1 MSLAIERL
9 AGELSGAAGAAVD
22 LERPNDPSHG
32 DFATN
37 VALQLAPVRGAKPRE
52 LAAELKEAAERI
64 EGVARVEVAG
74 PGFLNLF
81 LEPAWYG
88 EALAEMLAAGRD
100 FGAGAPEQPER
111 VQVELVSANPTG
123 PLTVGSGRNAAYGDS
138 LARLLEFAGH
148 QVEREYYV
156 NDRGNQIDLFRAS
169 VEARRRGEEPPEG
182 GYFGDY
188 VLEIAR
194 RENDLAEQVDPARL
208 MIDAI
213 GASLER
219 FRVHIDDWAYQ
230 SEMEG
235 RLPVLIDRLD
245 TYISDGALYVRST
258 ALGDE
263 KDRVLVRSPE
273 RGATPTY
280 EAADLAYLADKL
292 ERGFERAIY
301 VLGSDH
307 HGVRDWFRVA
317 AQLLGENPEKVE
329 VILYQLV
336 HILEGGRTRKISKR
350 RGDIVLLD
358 ELVELIGL
366 DAARWY
372 LVSRGP
378 DQTIELDVELAAEHS
393 QKNPVYYVQ
402 YAHARI
408 SSILTKAGAA
418 GASGGAIDPPTELS
432 QEEKDLVKRLVEF
445 PGLAREA
452 TERRSPQAIPVY
464 AIRLA
469 DDFHRFYHHRRVIGS
484 RAEAFRLGLCRATRS
499 VIARCLGLVGVE
511 APEKM

>member
-1 MSLAIERL
+1 VNLALERL
-9 AGELSGAAGAAVD
+9 AGELAGVVGAAVE
-22 LERPNDPSHG
+22 LERPNDPRHG

-37 VALQLAPVRGAKPRE
+37 VALRLAPERRKSPRE
-52 LAAELKEAAERI
+52 LALELKEAAERI
-64 EGVARVEVAG
+64 YGVERAEVAG

-81 LEPAWYG
+81 LDSSWYG
-88 EALAEMLAAGRD
+88 EALAEMLAAGRSY
-100 FGAGAPEQPER
+100 GSGSSERPEH

-138 LARLLEFAGH
+138 LARLLAFAGNE
-148 QVEREYYV
+148 VEREYYV
-156 NDRGNQIDLFRAS
+156 NDHGTQIDLFRAS
-169 VEARRRGEEPPEG
+169 VDARRRGQEPPEG
-182 GYFGDY
+182 GYLGDY
-188 VLEIAR
+188 VFEIAR
-194 RENDLAEQVDPARL
+194 DTGDPVLSMVDS
-208 MIDAI
+208 I
-213 GASLER
+213 GQTLKR
-219 FRVHIDDWAYQ
+219 FRVQIDNWAYQ
-230 SEMEG
+230 SEMEK
-235 RLPVLIDRLD
+235 RLPTLIEHLE
-245 TYISDGALYVRST
+245 TYTSDGALYVRST
-258 ALGDE
+258 ASADD

-273 RGATPTY
+273 RGGNPTY

-301 VLGSDH
+301 VLGADH
-307 HGVRDWFRVA
+307 HGVREWYRVA
-317 AQLLGENPEKVE
+317 ARLLGDDPDKVE

-336 HILEGGRTRKISKR
+336 HIVEGGRMKKMSKR
-350 RGDIVLLD
+350 RGDVVLLD
-358 ELVELIGL
+358 ELIELIGL

-408 SSILTKAGAA
+408 SSILAKAGGTIEANA
-418 GASGGAIDPPTELS
+418 EPPQELS
-432 QEEKDLVKRLVEF
+432 EEEKGLLKRLVEF
-445 PGLAREA
+445 PKLVREA
-452 TERRSPQAIPVY
+452 TERRSPQAIPTY

-484 RAEAFRLGLCRATRS
+484 RAESFRLGLCQTTRS
-499 VIARCLGLVGVE
+499 VIARCLDLIGVE

>member
-1 MSLAIERL
+1 MSLALERL
-9 AGELSGAAGAAVD
+9 AGELAGAVGAAVE
-22 LERPNDPSHG
+22 LERPSDPKHG

-37 VALQLAPVRGAKPRE
+37 VALRLAPERGRNPRE

-64 EGVARVEVAG
+64 PGVERVEVAG

-81 LEPAWYG
+81 LEPSWYG
-88 EALAEMLAAGRD
+88 VALAEMLAAGRD
-100 FGAGAPEQPER
+100 FGAGSPER
-111 VQVELVSANPTG
+111 PERTQVELVSANPTG

-138 LARLLEFAGH
+138 LARLLSFAGH
-148 QVEREYYV
+148 TVEREYYV
-156 NDRGNQIDLFRAS
+156 NDRGTQIDLFRAS
-169 VEARRRGEEPPEG
+169 VEARQRGEEPPEG
-182 GYFGDY
+182 GYLGDY
-188 VLEIAR
+188 VFEIAR
-194 RENDLAEQVDPARL
+194 DEGDPVSS
-208 MIDAI
+208 MIESI
-213 GASLER
+213 GQTLER
-219 FRVHIDDWAYQ
+219 FRVQIDNWALQ
-230 SEMEG
+230 SEMEK
-235 RLPVLIDRLD
+235 RLPALLEKLD
-245 TYISDGALYVRST
+245 TYTADGALFVRST
-258 ALGDE
+258 ALDDE

-273 RGATPTY
+273 RGGTPTY

-301 VLGSDH
+301 VLGADH
-307 HGVRDWFRVA
+307 HGVREWFRVA
-317 AQLLGENPEKVE
+317 ARLLGDDPEKVE
-329 VILYQLV
+329 IILYQLV
-336 HILEGGRTRKISKR
+336 HILEGGRTKKMSKR

-358 ELVELIGL
+358 ELIELVGL

-408 SSILTKAGAA
+408 SSILAKAGELEV
-418 GASGGAIDPPTELS
+418 GAEPPAELS
-432 QEEKDLVKRLVEF
+432 DEEKGLLKRLAEF
-445 PGLAREA
+445 PVLVADATARRA
-452 TERRSPQAIPVY
+452 PQAIPTY

-484 RAEAFRLGLCRATRS
+484 SAQSFRLGLCQATRS
-499 VIARCLGLVGVE
+499 TIARCLDLIGVE

>member
-1 MSLAIERL
+1 MSLALERL
-9 AGELSGAAGAAVD
+9 VGELAGVAGAAVE
-22 LERPNDPSHG
+22 LERPSDPAHG
-32 DFATN
+32 DVATN
-37 VALQLAPVRGAKPRE
+37 VALQLAPSRGVKPRD
-52 LAAELKEAAERI
+52 LAGELKVKAEKI
-64 EGVARVEVAG
+64 DGVERAEVAG

-81 LEPAWYG
+81 LAPAWYG
-88 EALAEMLAAGRD
+88 EALAEMLAAGSD
-100 FGAGAPEQPER
+100 FGAGEASPRER

-138 LARLLEFAGH
+138 LARLLEFEGH
-148 QVEREYYV
+148 EVEREYYV
-156 NDRGNQIDLFRAS
+156 NDRGTQIDLFRQS
-169 VEARRRGEEPPEG
+169 VEARRLGKEPPEG
-182 GYFGDY
+182 GYLGDY

-194 RENDLAEQVDPARL
+194 RESEASDPVDPARL
-208 MIDAI
+208 MIESI
-213 GASLER
+213 GATLER
-219 FRVHIDDWAYQ
+219 FRVHIDNWAYQ
-230 SEMEG
+230 SAVET
-235 RLPVLIDRLD
+235 RLPGLLEKLD
-245 TYISDGALYVRST
+245 TYTTDGALYVRST
-258 ALGDE
+258 AFEDE

-273 RGATPTY
+273 RGGTPTY
-280 EAADLAYLADKL
+280 EAADLCYLADKL

-317 AQLLGENPEKVE
+317 ARLLGEDPERVE

-336 HILEGGRTRKISKR
+336 HILEGGRAKKISKR

-378 DQTIELDVELAAEHS
+378 DQKIELDVELAAEHS

-408 SSILTKAGAA
+408 SSILAKAGGDAA
-418 GASGGAIDPPTELS
+418 ASADTPDELS

-445 PGLAREA
+445 PGMVREA
-452 TERRSPQAIPVY
+452 TERRSPQTIPVF

-484 RAEAFRLGLCRATRS
+484 RAQGFRLGLCQATRS
-499 VIARCLGLVGVE
+499 VIARCLDLVGVE